1 MVRLRKACVGASIG
15 AGPNPVGTG
24 ETFHS
29 IASYP
34 LGAREIIVVHAA
46 PPCTRRD
53 WYGTHW
59 VGDLQESKS
68 RGTSAVATLPVTIVG
83 LALVLAYQEQAP
95 APAQPKPQP
104 KAKAKANTSG
114 WAAYTSRDGDYRV
127 EFPARPAESTRI
139 IPSRTGNLE
148 QKSYV
153 VRAGGCIY
161 LLQQTRYSRPFPVLG
176 VADQLTQWKQGYL
189 QGQVQL
195 VRENDVTASDV
206 VGQHFEYQTPSPRA
220 NGTINHVTRHFIRG
234 SSYILLSVTTSPNQP
249 LPRDADRFLD
259 SFTFLTPPPG
269 RGGAMAKGGP
279 AGKAATA
286 QPESPDG
293 TPEEAL
299 RTFMVAAVAHDEEA
313 LRAITLPDPELEWLV
328 RGEPAP
334 EEVVARMRTL
344 AKAMKIRRLKPGER
358 IRGPQGK
365 VAAVSP
371 DDIGEDRALLLPE
384 GAPSPVRAR
393 RVDGKW
399 KIDAR
404 PAINQRKE
412 AAAALQKGGRQ

>member
-1 MVRLRKACVGASIG
+1 M
-15 AGPNPVGTG
+15 
-24 ETFHS
+24 
-29 IASYP
+29 
-34 LGAREIIVVHAA
+34 
-46 PPCTRRD
+46 
-53 WYGTHW
+53 
-59 VGDLQESKS
+59 
-68 RGTSAVATLPVTIVG
+68 ATLPVTIVG
-83 LALVLAYQEQAP
+83 LTLVLAYQEQAP

-104 KAKAKANTSG
+104 QPKAKAKAKANAPG
-114 WAAYTSRDGDYRV
+114 WAAYTSRDGDYRI
-127 EFPARPAESTRI
+127 EFPARPTESTRVT
-139 IPSRTGNLE
+139 PSRSGNLE

-153 VRAGGCIY
+153 VRAGGCVY
-161 LLQQTRYSRPFPVLG
+161 LLQQTRYPRPFPVLG

-189 QGQVQL
+189 QGQVQV
-195 VRENDVTASDV
+195 VRENEVTAGDV

-220 NGTINHVTRHFIRG
+220 NGTINHLARHFIRG
-234 SSYILLSVTTSPNQP
+234 PSYFLLSVTTAPNQP

-269 RGGAMAKGGP
+269 RGGAMAKGGA
-279 AGKAATA
+279 AGKATA
-286 QPESPDG
+286 QPATPDG
-293 TPEEAL
+293 SPEEAL
-299 RTFMVAAVAHDEEA
+299 RTFMVAAVAHDEA
-313 LRAITLPDPELEWLV
+313 GLRAITLPDPELDWLV

-344 AKAMKIRRLKPGER
+344 AKAMKIRRLKPGDR

-371 DDIGEDRALLLPE
+371 DDVGEDRALLLPE
-384 GAPSPVRAR
+384 GAPTPIRAR

-412 AAAALQKGGRQ
+412 AAAALQNGGRP